1 MSLFVWRRAGR
12 YLVCLE
18 GAVRC
23 PVCLE
28 GVSDEM
34 SPFVWREAGRYP
46 VCLEGGGE
54 MSCLSGGGER

>member
-1 MSLFVWRRAGR
+1 M
-12 YLVCLE
+12 
-18 GAVRC
+18 RC
-23 PVCLE
+23 HVCLE

-54 MSCLSGGGER
+54 MSCLSGGRGAVRCPVCLGGGEMSC